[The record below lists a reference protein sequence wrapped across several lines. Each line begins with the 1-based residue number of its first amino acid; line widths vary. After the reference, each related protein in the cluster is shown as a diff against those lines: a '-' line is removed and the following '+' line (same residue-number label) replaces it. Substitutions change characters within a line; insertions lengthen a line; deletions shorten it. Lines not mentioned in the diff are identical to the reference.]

1 MNHEVVVVD
10 EKRKVADVA
19 LVFRIRGVKRGAVV
33 VDSKIVAK
41 PAAKKGEGA

>member
-1 MNHEVVVVD
+1 MNQDVVVAD

-19 LVFRIRGVKRGAVV
+19 LVFRVRGTKRGAVV
-33 VDSKIVAK
+33 VDSKIVAA